1 MADKTAIKPKS
12 RCSTQPEG
20 GRMWLLKS
28 LFALLTVL
36 GLGACVGAFTP
47 NTSNPDRFSLAPS
60 AVAHLRAP
68 QTIKFNN
75 AYLSA
80 AIFQLRFPRSGVTVD
95 QDQQQYTETAIVM
108 LSRAME
114 KEGIS
119 RSSDAKKTI
128 TLRVRIVDYRL
139 GGVVISPEYHGRVA
153 LDAEFG
159 DGSVASISGSGMS
172 SLGHSRAFDAA
183 ILVALNRLVADK
195 KFVAYINN

>member
-1 MADKTAIKPKS
+1 
-12 RCSTQPEG
+12 
-20 GRMWLLKS
+20 MWLFRS
-28 LFALLTVL
+28 LFALMTVL
-36 GLGACVGAFTP
+36 GLGACAGLA
-47 NTSNPDRFSLAPS
+47 SDPDRFSLAPS

-68 QTIKFNN
+68 QTIKFTN

-80 AIFQLRFPRSGVTVD
+80 AIFQLRFPGSGVTVD

-108 LSRAME
+108 LNRAME
-114 KEGIS
+114 KQGIS